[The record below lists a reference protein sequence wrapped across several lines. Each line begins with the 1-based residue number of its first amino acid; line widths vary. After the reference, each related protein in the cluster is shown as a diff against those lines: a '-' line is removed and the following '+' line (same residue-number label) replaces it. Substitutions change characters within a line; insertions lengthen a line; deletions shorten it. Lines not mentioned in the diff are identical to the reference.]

1 MRCRHRRRLY
11 IGLLL
16 GAAAIVFFCSKDYD
30 PFADLTNAKV
40 HVLSWDFAGK
50 DSVALYTSATLKV
63 VVAARE
69 EVDSFAV
76 SAEKNRFWKDTVIGG
91 GGRGALMGG
100 GPYFFSVS
108 FYDTGFQTV
117 SMRTYRSNGEM
128 VPQDLSVRVFSPLR
142 QIDIDTGYFG
152 DKTLLFSPPV
162 GDGNVFYHWMFGKS
176 RRDSSVANSME
187 IVFPLFTPARDTGK
201 LWVSDLSGNHPTP
214 SYTFLYTFRD
224 TSKPVIQCVNEGL
237 RGDTLTTGDTVLA
250 FKASI
255 VDPGE
260 AKVKYCSVNNT
271 AFDYEN
277 VTTRVYTKLFK
288 NLPDSTKGNIPMA
301 VTVSAID
308 NDEFKNT
315 ATKTFWV
322 VYSPEGVKAPDA
334 YLYFIDPKNDSTV
347 TSLRNYSIVGTAENY
362 RGDTMTLAVK
372 VNGAQLTDTRVIFGS
387 GSNPWSWRIPI
398 DSLVNKVVVAAYDK
412 NNRLLDTAQRV
423 IIYDPNAIDTIPPM
437 LYDISV
443 DGRPANN
450 LDTSADS
457 VRLRV
462 VAFDDGSGIKDLKIN
477 GLSITADST
486 GYVWY
491 HYVGAPL
498 HSPQGNKITVKA
510 TDNSSL
516 CDSTIVTI
524 YKNTPPLIA
533 AGPAI
538 PEQLCIDSGYSFS
551 MSLYDA
557 NNDPV
562 TINTVHAPAG
572 MGISQNGII
581 TWKPTAADTG
591 VDSLTLWLS
600 DGYAANDHRTYQWR
614 FACIACSQPFIP
626 VHFTTREQD
635 FPSVLQAGADTLRVV
650 LMIDSVDF
658 LPGARFSAWFSDN
671 GKPVMDN
678 SASQLLVWAPEA
690 ADTGDRRLL
699 VTVGNGAADFDTLRA
714 EFQVVPRNH
723 YPCSLSY
730 RFTGTTTADGELDLF
745 SHPAAE
751 TLYFTI
757 HDEDNPLVERYT
769 VSVTQR
775 TISTVEALSSKNFF
789 VALRPDSTSLIDT
802 LNVTLRDLTNT
813 SDSAR
818 FVISYSAGRYS
829 LRLQLNTTAAG
840 AGVNTNQYGFPVLIR
855 LTSSNFD
862 FSKARGNGEDVV
874 FRKTDGT
881 VLPHEIERWESAGG
895 VAELWVMA
903 DTVYGNDSAQ
913 VIELNCG
920 EAAGVSG
927 SDPHAVFDTSN
938 GFRGVWHLD
947 ENPAGGAGA
956 IKDRT
961 ILGDNGTPYGAMGAA
976 NQVVG
981 LIGRGMNFDGS
992 NTYVSFGD
1000 IDAADGLTKL
1010 TASAWIRP
1018 SVLNDWGVILGKAG
1032 VQENQWCITESST
1045 GGSGT
1050 YGPDDFLI
1058 TARNGGNLATM
1069 DGSTSGNI
1077 LSAGAWS
1084 YCVMVYDGTQLTN
1097 NERLKFYFNG
1107 VQQPLIFR
1115 GAIPASL
1122 PSTTDA
1128 VQIAKT
1134 PVSQGYFEGIMDEVV
1149 IARAARSADWLR
1161 LCYMNQKAQDELVK
1175 FK

>member
-1 MRCRHRRRLY
+1 MNLSNLNKPKT
-11 IGLLL
+11 IFLFAAIALLL
-16 GAAAIVFFCSKDYD
+16 LCSKDYD
-30 PFADLTNAKV
+30 PFTDLTNAKV

-152 DKTLLFSPPV
+152 DTTQLFTPPV
-162 GDGNVFYHWMFGKS
+162 GDGNVFYHWMFGSS
-176 RRDSSVANSME
+176 RGDSSVANRME
-187 IVFPLFTPARDTGK
+187 IVFPLFTPAHDTGK

-214 SYTFLYTFRD
+214 PYTFLYTFLD

-237 RGDTLTTGDTVLA
+237 RGDTLTTGDTILA
-250 FKASI
+250 FKAYI
-255 VDPGE
+255 VDPGG
-260 AKVKYCSVNNT
+260 AKLKSCSVNNT

-277 VTTRVYTKLFK
+277 VTTHVYTKLFK
-288 NLPDSTKGNIPMA
+288 NLPDSTKGNVPMA

-462 VAFDDGSGIKDLKIN
+462 VAFDNGSGIKDLKIN

-486 GYVWY
+486 GLIWY
-491 HYVGAPL
+491 CDINAL
-498 HSPQGNKITVKA
+498 THSLRGNKITVVA
-510 TDNSSL
+510 TDNSGLIS
-516 CDSTIVTI
+516 STIVTI
-524 YKNTPPLIA
+524 YKNTPPLII
-533 AGPAI
+533 AGPVI
-538 PEQLCIDSGYSFS
+538 PEQLCIDSAYSFS

-557 NNDPV
+557 DNDPV
-562 TINTVHAPAG
+562 TINKVHAPAG
-572 MGISQNGII
+572 MSISQNGII

-614 FACIACSQPFIP
+614 FTCIACSQPFIP
-626 VHFTTREQD
+626 VHFTTRAQD
-635 FPSVLQAGADTLRVV
+635 FPGVLQAGTDTLRVV

-699 VTVGNGAADFDTLRA
+699 VTVGNGARDFDTLRA
-714 EFQVVPRNH
+714 EFQVVARNH

-730 RFTGTTTADGELDLF
+730 RFTGDTTANGELDLF

-757 HDEDNPLVERYT
+757 HDEDNPLVEKYT
-769 VSVTQR
+769 VSVIR
-775 TISTVEALSSKNFF
+775 RNVSTVGELNSKDFF
-789 VALRPDSTSLIDT
+789 VALRPDSTSLADT

-813 SDSAR
+813 SDSAQ
-818 FVISYSAGRYS
+818 FVIRYSAGRYS
-829 LRLQLNTTAAG
+829 LRIQLNTTAAG
-840 AGVNTNQYGFPVLIR
+840 AGVNTNQYGFPVLVR
-855 LTSSNFD
+855 LTGDHFD
-862 FSKARGNGEDVV
+862 FSKALGKGEDVV
-874 FRKTDGT
+874 FRKTNGAI
-881 VLPHEIERWESAGG
+881 LPHEIERWDSAGG
-895 VAELWVMA
+895 VAELWVKA
-903 DTVYGNDSAQ
+903 DTVYGNDSAHF
-913 VIELNCG
+913 IELTCG
-920 EAAGVSG
+920 ENTGISG
-927 SDPHAVFDTSN
+927 SNPPAVFDTAG
-938 GFRGVWHLD
+938 GFRGVWHLAGNTGAD
-947 ENPAGGAGA
+947 SDATADRFNGVRYGNPQQVAGVIGPAQ
-956 IKDRT
+956 RF
-961 ILGDNGTPYGAMGAA
+961 NGVNDYIDMG
-976 NQVVG
+976 NVLNPG
-981 LIGRGMNFDGS
+981 NS
-992 NTYVSFGD
+992 SF
-1000 IDAADGLTKL
+1000 TV
-1010 TASAWIRP
+1010 SAWIKRA
-1018 SVLNDWGVILGKAG
+1018 SLSNIVTILCK
-1032 VQENQWCITESST
+1032 T
-1045 GGSGT
+1045 
-1050 YGPDDFLI
+1050 
-1058 TARNGGNLATM
+1058 NGGNPGATIGPNNYGWGFIISEINYLRIYVATGGMNWGDQGSYNMASTIQITDLTAWHHLAAVVDRSNNQRCRLYI
-1069 DGSTSGNI
+1069 DGVDVSGITQGTLSTVGVINNTLPARIGIEADGNYPFT
-1077 LSAGAWS
+1077 G
-1084 YCVMVYDGTQLTN
+1084 
-1097 NERLKFYFNG
+1097 
-1107 VQQPLIFR
+1107 
-1115 GAIPASL
+1115 SL
-1122 PSTTDA
+1122 
-1128 VQIAKT
+1128 
-1134 PVSQGYFEGIMDEVV
+1134 DE
-1149 IARAARSADWLR
+1149 IRISFAARSADWLR
-1161 LCYMNQKAQDELVK
+1161 LCYMNQKAQDQLVI
-1175 FK
+1175 FR